1 MSKIL
6 SVLLLD
12 LAKPRNQNDLCAE
25 LRYKTYFVSDHS
37 CNIENPGFEV
47 ETSLDDTPN
56 KLAC

>member
-12 LAKPRNQNDLCAE
+12 LAKPRKQNDLCAE
-25 LRYKTYFVSDHS
+25 LLYKTHFVSDHS

-47 ETSLDDTPN
+47 E
-56 KLAC
+56 